1 MVFVACTST
10 GSARHGGFT
19 TQMAIP
25 VGNFLIIQ
33 LMFLTFQGE
42 PLLLKFLDLV
52 QLVQLDLLQVA
63 RNAVGM
69 MSRCPNGP

>member
-1 MVFVACTST
+1 
-10 GSARHGGFT
+10 
-19 TQMAIP
+19 MAIP

-42 PLLLKFLDLV
+42 PLLLTFLDLV